1 MMKNGRERTIE
12 TTVTEYKLNLEQGKP
27 KSWLKTVSAFANT
40 NGGHIYFGVTDD
52 THNPVGLDDAQA
64 AASKIAELISA
75 RITPLPRYQITEASS
90 NSADKSCIELAV
102 ENGPNYPYYYTHEK
116 TKEAYIRHGDRSEIA
131 KDYELSN
138 LVLKG
143 KHRTYDSLPGDY
155 RLEDVSFTLLA
166 ATFKHEK
173 GDNLEIPRDLISMG
187 LVDVDNTVSNA
198 GLLLCDQGLIPQSR
212 VFCTRWKGLNKGSV
226 DGDALDD
233 KEYEGQSLI
242 SLLKDTEA
250 FIRNNSKNPWSVNGL
265 RRIEKS
271 DYPFKAVREALVNSV
286 MHRDYQIV
294 GAEVHVDIYDDR
306 LEITSPG
313 GMLNGKRIQDLDLRQ
328 VPSMRRNEIIAD
340 FFGRLNY
347 MDRRGSGIG
356 RILDEYVDSNIAPQF
371 LSDSSF
377 FKVILPNRSVEENRQ
392 ISVKDNGL
400 LSVGHYAGSND
411 YGKESSTD
419 WELAYFKDLVM
430 PQFKNDFR
438 EKRYDN
444 IIELFDRYRF
454 NYHFN
459 RRIISEHFGVTEN
472 TASILI
478 NKCIKLGIM
487 EKVKRDDYR
496 FIIK

>member
-1 MMKNGRERTIE
+1 
-12 TTVTEYKLNLEQGKP
+12 
-27 KSWLKTVSAFANT
+27 
-40 NGGHIYFGVTDD
+40 
-52 THNPVGLDDAQA
+52 
-64 AASKIAELISA
+64 
-75 RITPLPRYQITEASS
+75 
-90 NSADKSCIELAV
+90 
-102 ENGPNYPYYYTHEK
+102 
-116 TKEAYIRHGDRSEIA
+116 
-131 KDYELSN
+131 
-138 LVLKG
+138 
-143 KHRTYDSLPGDY
+143 
-155 RLEDVSFTLLA
+155 
-166 ATFKHEK
+166 
-173 GDNLEIPRDLISMG
+173 
-187 LVDVDNTVSNA
+187 
-198 GLLLCDQGLIPQSR
+198 
-212 VFCTRWKGLNKGSV
+212 
-226 DGDALDD
+226 
-233 KEYEGQSLI
+233 
-242 SLLKDTEA
+242 
-250 FIRNNSKNPWSVNGL
+250 
-265 RRIEKS
+265 
-271 DYPFKAVREALVNSV
+271 
-286 MHRDYQIV
+286 
-294 GAEVHVDIYDDR
+294 
-306 LEITSPG
+306 
-313 GMLNGKRIQDLDLRQ
+313 
-328 VPSMRRNEIIAD
+328 MRRNEIIAD